1 MSSPLYRKGDEVE
14 IIRRGVIV
22 DVDPRDPARFGIGR
36 PDAFGADAYFRTDDG
51 KVRHTLVT
59 VADTT
64 DPALAEVERLA
75 GELYE
80 AQDALAFVAECCDVA
95 DRMGGQITTAHVRR
109 WLEGAKCG
117 RQIAAEREAD
127 RG

>member
-1 MSSPLYRKGDEVE
+1 MD
-14 IIRRGVIV
+14 
-22 DVDPRDPARFGIGR
+22 DV
-36 PDAFGADAYFRTDDG
+36 
-51 KVRHTLVT
+51 
-59 VADTT
+59 T

-75 GELYE
+75 DELYK

-95 DRMGGQITTAHVRR
+95 DRTGAAITTAHVRR

-117 RQIAAEREAD
+117 RQLAAEREAG